1 MCKTEGSLFVS
12 QAGCGCYPN
21 TSVDN
26 NNFIFSFRL
35 YLFSLGML
43 TNYTKLLLISG
54 LIFCGL
60 IRPASAQTQFAGWA
74 ATFQNYKLSKTF
86 GVYFDAQYR
95 STDQLKQMSALLL
108 RPGINLYITPRLTG
122 TVGYAFIP
130 QQRFNAG
137 VEGYLPEHRIWEQLI
152 YTHPLRIGGGH
163 SAGHS
168 GTDHLVTHH
177 HALPTLQHRLRLE
190 QRYLPK
196 HHPEGNE
203 LVRDGHREAHRLRYF
218 FRGIIP
224 LSAQPDQS
232 ARAGSVTG
240 GPAKPAAFTKGF
252 FAAVQNEIF
261 FNLGDRSAVNGK
273 LFDQNRMLLAGGYRL
288 NKQFDMELGYMNQYI
303 SGAGSNT
310 TNNHIVQLATYLRL

>member
-1 MCKTEGSLFVS
+1 
-12 QAGCGCYPN
+12 
-21 TSVDN
+21 
-26 NNFIFSFRL
+26 
-35 YLFSLGML
+35 ML
-43 TNYTKLLLISG
+43 TNYTKSLLISG

-60 IRPASAQTQFAGWA
+60 TRPTFAQTQFAGWVG
-74 ATFQNYKLSKTF
+74 TFQNYKLSKTF
-86 GVYFDAQYR
+86 GFYFDAQFR
-95 STDQLKQMSALLL
+95 STDQVRQMQALLL

-130 QQRFNAG
+130 QQRINSG
-137 VEGYLPEHRIWEQLI
+137 VEGYLPEHRVWEQLM
-152 YTHPLRIGGGH
+152 YTHPVKIGH
-163 SAGHS
+163 SAAHTGS
-168 GTDHLVTHH
+168 GNSVAHH
-177 HALPTLQHRLRLE
+177 RAMPTLTHRLRLE

-196 HHPEGNE
+196 HHPEGDQ

-224 LSAQPDQS
+224 LSPQPDQ
-232 ARAGSVTG
+232 AAMAGS
-240 GPAKPAAFTKGF
+240 GPAKSAAFTKGF

-288 NKQFDMELGYMNQYI
+288 SKQFDMELGYMNQYI
-303 SGAGSNT
+303 SGAGTNS